1 MTISVCS
8 WHFTL
13 SYHHAI
19 KRHKVLTNKQLL
31 RLSFPVLPIID
42 VYWKDDKTKADF
54 YCYFPYGT
62 PSDLTSY
69 AFSIKEDQSTE
80 QAYKDSEFLYG
91 KTSGVAPTEK
101 AVVITTN
108 HIFSC
113 AVVTVQ
119 PGNGFTTESLAKA
132 NVSIKINNIRTGA
145 SIDLIKGTATAT
157 GIGKTITPLKTGD
170 SYSYKALIVPQ
181 TISADNFITV
191 YVDGRDFNLKKE
203 ITFVGGRRYS
213 IPVTVSKTSYGINVN
228 IGAWE
233 DDEIDN
239 GGTAE

>member
-62 PSDLTSY
+62 PSDLISY

-132 NVSIKINNIRTGA
+132 NVSIM
-145 SIDLIKGTATAT
+145 S
-157 GIGKTITPLKTGD
+157 
-170 SYSYKALIVPQ
+170 
-181 TISADNFITV
+181 
-191 YVDGRDFNLKKE
+191 
-203 ITFVGGRRYS
+203 
-213 IPVTVSKTSYGINVN
+213 
-228 IGAWE
+228 
-233 DDEIDN
+233 
-239 GGTAE
+239 